1 MKVIDF
7 VTELGAKLEE
17 GTNYFCQNVL
27 ALDYFLII
35 HFLTRCS
42 VLIKVFISEE
52 NEFDFIFD
60 IHLAFLL
67 GCNQSGTNPSRPFPG
82 WLEP

>member
-52 NEFDFIFD
+52 MNLTSYLTYIWLSSLVV
-60 IHLAFLL
+60 IRVGQTLL
-67 GCNQSGTNPSRPFPG
+67 DPSRVG
-82 WLEP
+82 